1 MKRKV
6 SLAAL
11 SGVAGLL
18 LAGSTA
24 VPSAHG
30 VIVDQKR
37 AFGTIARGST
47 VCVGPLSPSTADG
60 VQLFAFTN
68 GTTTLTWQVLT
79 TSAETAPTVVFQ
91 STELS
96 ASKVVPPSGN
106 LQFEACVVKTANA
119 AQDFDLTLNSAP
131 VG

>member
-1 MKRKV
+1 
-6 SLAAL
+6 
-11 SGVAGLL
+11 
-18 LAGSTA
+18 
-24 VPSAHG
+24 
-30 VIVDQKR
+30 
-37 AFGTIARGST
+37 
-47 VCVGPLSPSTADG
+47 
-60 VQLFAFTN
+60 
-68 GTTTLTWQVLT
+68 VLT

-91 STELS
+91 STGLS